1 MQSNG
6 FEMKTL
12 YLKTPFFERL
22 PTHKIAHEMAS
33 LKLKLERYTHN
44 ETYLKWN
51 VSFTIATIDLK
62 VWKLYIHSQK

>member
-44 ETYLKWN
+44 ETYLK
-51 VSFTIATIDLK
+51 
-62 VWKLYIHSQK
+62 